1 MQDLRRELD
10 NDSTRNGGV
19 DEEYSWCRTRGG
31 SWTTIAY
38 ESAEFTRTTRV
49 QDSRRDLDNDSIRI
63 GGVYED
69 DLCARLEEGVVGQRY
84 HKKPQS
90 SRGLLVCRTTILA

>member
-1 MQDLRRELD
+1 
-10 NDSTRNGGV
+10 
-19 DEEYSWCRTRGG
+19 
-31 SWTTIAY
+31 
-38 ESAEFTRTTRV
+38 V